1 MEIAILGTGNV
12 GRTLGRRWADA
23 GHHIHYGSR
32 NPTAER
38 MTQLSGEKQS
48 VDTIR
53 DVIDRC
59 GVVVLA
65 TPYGTA
71 KAVLAMAKDL
81 AGKILIDCTN
91 PLNATFDGLEL
102 GFDDSAAE
110 RIASWAPGARVVKA
124 FNTASVSTMQDPL
137 YEGQAATMFYCGD
150 DDEAKAT
157 VAQLVADLGMEPVDA
172 GPLAN
177 ARYLEP
183 MAMLYIHLAVHQ
195 GWGGNCAL
203 KLLSRPHQ

>member
-12 GRTLGRRWADA
+12 GGTLGRRWADA

-32 NPTAER
+32 NPTADR
-38 MTQLSGEKQS
+38 MTRLVGERQA
-48 VDTIR
+48 VDT
-53 DVIDRC
+53 VSEAVGRC
-59 GVVVLA
+59 PVVVLA
-65 TPYGTA
+65 TPYGNA
-71 KAVLAMAKDL
+71 KPILAMADDV

-91 PLNATFDGLEL
+91 PLNNSFDGLEL
-102 GFDDSAAE
+102 GFNDSAAE
-110 RIASWAPGARVVKA
+110 KIAAWAPGARVVKA

-137 YEGQAATMFYCGD
+137 YDGQAATMFFCGD
-150 DDEAKAT
+150 DAEAKAT
-157 VAQLVADLGMEPVDA
+157 VAQLIADLGMEPVDA
-172 GPLAN
+172 GPLVN

-183 MAMLYIHLAVHQ
+183 MAMLYIHLAVQQ